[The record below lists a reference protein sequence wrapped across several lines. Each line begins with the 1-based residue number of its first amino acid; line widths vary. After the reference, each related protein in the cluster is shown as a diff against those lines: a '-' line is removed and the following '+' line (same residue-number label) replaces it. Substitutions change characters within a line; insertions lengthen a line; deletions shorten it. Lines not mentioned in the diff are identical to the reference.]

1 MSIAHESDAPV
12 PAHERTTQFLEGSRK
27 LRRQIITPEGV
38 PVPIEI
44 ANYGA
49 RLTAFVIDLTIWFL
63 LTLAIYVPLL
73 SLIGKTGGSLIA
85 VSIALFIGFL
95 VRNLYF
101 VYFELAWRGAT
112 PGKRIVGLRVIDH
125 NGGPL
130 VASAVIAR
138 NLTRE
143 VEMFVPLGVLLGV
156 SSGNGVNWEQI
167 AILAWVMICLAI
179 PALNKDRMRGGD
191 LIAGTVVIAL
201 PKVALL
207 SDLVERTLKFTFTPA
222 QLQAYGNFELQ
233 VLEELLR
240 RPPSKEGAHT
250 LDDVCDKICRKIG
263 WTGAVP
269 RNDVVVFLRDFYAA
283 ERAFLEREQLYGKAR
298 ADKYERAPN
307 AG

>member
-1 MSIAHESDAPV
+1 MSAAQDTDAPV
-12 PAHERTTQFLEGSRK
+12 LAHERTTEFLEGGKK
-27 LRRQIITPEGV
+27 LRRQIVTPEGV

-49 RLTAFVIDLTIWFL
+49 RLTAFVIDLTIWCL
-63 LTLAIYVPLL
+63 LTLAIYVPILAL
-73 SLIGKTGGSLIA
+73 MGRTGGSLIA

-101 VYFELAWRGAT
+101 IYFELAWRGAT

-143 VEMFVPLGVLLGV
+143 VEMFIPLGVLLRA
-156 SSGNGVNWEQI
+156 GNGVNWEQL
-167 AILAWVMICLAI
+167 AIVAWVMVCLAI

-191 LIAGTVVIAL
+191 LIAGTVVISL

-207 SDLVERTLKFTFTPA
+207 SDLVEPTLKFTFTPA
-222 QLQAYGNFELQ
+222 QLQAYGAFELQ

-240 RPPSKEGAHT
+240 RPQSKEGAQV
-250 LDDVCDKICRKIG
+250 LNDVCDKICRKIG
-263 WTGAVP
+263 WTGPVP
-269 RNDVVVFLRDFYAA
+269 RNDVVIFLRDFYTA

-298 ADKYERAPN
+298 ADKYQRAPN
-307 AG
+307 A